1 MMKKPTANKR
11 TQETLRYSPLV
22 ERYLMTHKYE
32 TSNNLKG
39 WKMILTQNSGADKEV
54 DRKFKMFA
62 EIAKQSKKMSD

>member
-1 MMKKPTANKR
+1 
-11 TQETLRYSPLV
+11 
-22 ERYLMTHKYE
+22 MTHKYE
-32 TSNNLKG
+32 TSNNVKG